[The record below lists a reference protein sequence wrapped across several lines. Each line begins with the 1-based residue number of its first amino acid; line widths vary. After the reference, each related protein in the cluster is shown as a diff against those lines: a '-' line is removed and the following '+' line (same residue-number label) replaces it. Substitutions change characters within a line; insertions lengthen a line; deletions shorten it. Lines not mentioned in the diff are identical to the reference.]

1 MFRDICYRMAWVFTV
16 VWGASWLGAVHDVG
30 DSLATFRPIWLAAS
44 LICAGLAWPIR
55 RRGSA
60 IAAMLGT
67 VGFGVTAMT

>member
-16 VWGASWLGAVHDVG
+16 VWGTSWLGAVHDVG
-30 DSLATFRPIWLAAS
+30 APLATFRPIWLAAS

-55 RRGSA
+55 RRGAA

-67 VGFGVTAMT
+67 VGFGITAMT